1 MPVLGSAAMRV
12 WLAVVL
18 ALGVAA
24 ACGTVEGPLLHRI
37 AGTDAGDDAGG
48 APAIAITQDISWQYQ
63 LTGEIDLEADVEL
76 LVIDL
81 FALDTERIAQLHQ
94 QNKVVVAYLS
104 AGTFESFRAD
114 ADQFPAS
121 AIGNSLINYPDE
133 AWLDVRHPEV
143 RALMAA
149 RLDVARDK
157 AFDGLLPTN
166 LAGYRTDTGFDL
178 TAEDQ
183 RAYSAW
189 LADEA
194 HARGLLIGMAGDFDQ
209 APELIDRFDWAV
221 HYGCIARGDCDDLDL
236 FAERGKPVLD
246 VETEGEVA
254 DVCAAGEQLGINVL
268 LKSPRFD
275 AYRVGCL

>member
-1 MPVLGSAAMRV
+1 MHV

-37 AGTDAGDDAGG
+37 AGPDAGGDASQGG
-48 APAIAITQDISWQYQ
+48 APAIAIAQNMSWQYQ
-63 LTGEIDLEADVEL
+63 LTGDVDLEADVEL

-81 FALDTERIAQLHQ
+81 FALDAARIAQLHQ

-114 ADQFPAS
+114 ADEFPAS
-121 AIGNSLINYPDE
+121 AIGNTVIDYPDE
-133 AWLDVRHPEV
+133 AWLDIRHPEV

-149 RLDVARDK
+149 RLDVARDRG
-157 AFDGLLPTN
+157 FDGLLPTN
-166 LAGYRTDTGFDL
+166 LSGYRIDTGFDL

-183 RAYSAW
+183 RAYSEW
-189 LADEA
+189 LADET
-194 HARGLLIGMAGDFDQ
+194 HARGLLIGMAGDFEQ
-209 APELIDRFDWAV
+209 APQLIDRFDWAV

-236 FAERGKPVLD
+236 FAEHGKPVLD
-246 VETEGEVA
+246 VETEGDPAE
-254 DVCAAGEQLGINVL
+254 VCAAAEQLGLNVL
-268 LKSPRFD
+268 IKRPHFD